1 MNIRE
6 LLLLLLPD
14 LEFIDILPPE
24 IDFNNL
30 VLKFST
36 QIILIIESTIL
47 KFISLLILIILVF
60 EFLIIIELELVAVPI
75 LDIIVTSLIVLLL
88 VVIPLVTYS

>member
-14 LEFIDILPPE
+14 IEFIDLLPPE
-24 IDFNNL
+24 IDSNNL

-75 LDIIVTSLIVLLL
+75 LDIIVTSLIVSLL
-88 VVIPLVTYS
+88 VVISLLTCS